1 MKKREKEI
9 DQDKIVMKQKKGT
22 WKRFIKL
29 FPKCRLP
36 WIWMIIYIVLDLG
49 VVNIGLS
56 ETEYTAELFAGNT
69 SPAFLAKLIGIIV
82 LNLFSTNFV
91 IFTRQIVSARTDRNM
106 RNALLGKVM
115 RLPMSYF
122 KNENPREAIYRI
134 VANSTVISNSVLF
147 VIFPLVTAAYTS
159 VSVFQ
164 RVFKHDWR
172 LSIILIAF
180 IPVQML
186 VAFIFGRINF
196 SLSDREAS
204 INANLMQKLAELITN
219 IPLAKAFAKENKE
232 TESGEEITKRL
243 YKISIKSSW
252 ISQFQDLSQTFIDLI
267 QSVIMVLVGVALLKG
282 GDITTRNWIAF
293 FMFSSVFSGSI
304 TEFMMYYNN
313 LKTIQGSANRVAEIM
328 NSPEEDFS
336 GDACENLKGSVKL
349 EHVHFG
355 YDEDK
360 PILTDVSC
368 EFKDNSVTALLG
380 VSGCGKTTLVNLLTR
395 LYVPQSGEILV
406 EDKSVHGYALTDY
419 RSQFVMVSQNSMLF
433 SGSIRENVCYG
444 NGEVTE
450 EEFENALKK
459 AGAYDFASQLPDGAD
474 TLLEEYGNNLSGGQ
488 RQRIAVA
495 RALLSNAHYIIL
507 DEPAA
512 SMDAIAAS
520 ELMEILKN
528 ISKDRCMIIIAHT
541 AAVLPLADN
550 VVIIENGVVSAQGE
564 TAEVLKTND
573 FLREFA
579 GKKVAE

>member
-1 MKKREKEI
+1 MKKREKET
-9 DQDKIVMKQKKGT
+9 DQDKIVMKHKKGM
-22 WKRFIKL
+22 WKRFIML

-49 VVNIGLS
+49 VINIGLS

-82 LNLFSTNFV
+82 LNLISTNLVVFA
-91 IFTRQIVSARTDRNM
+91 RQILSAKTDRNM

-122 KNENPREAIYRI
+122 KDENPREAIYRI
-134 VANSTVISNSVLF
+134 VKNSTVISSSILF
-147 VIFPLVTAAYTS
+147 VIFPLITAAYTS
-159 VSVFQ
+159 VAVFQ
-164 RVFKHDWR
+164 KVFKHDWR

-180 IPVQML
+180 IPIQIL

-196 SLSDREAS
+196 SLSDREAA
-204 INANLMQKLAELITN
+204 INASLMQKLAELITN

-252 ISQFQDLSQTFIDLI
+252 ISQFQDLSETFIDLI
-267 QSVIMVLVGVALLKG
+267 QSVVMVLVGVALLKG
-282 GDITTRNWIAF
+282 GDITSRNWIAF

-304 TEFMMYYNN
+304 TEFMMYYSN
-313 LKTIQGSANRVAEIM
+313 LKVIQGSANRVAEIM

-336 GDACENLKGSVKL
+336 GEACEELKGSVKL
-349 EHVHFG
+349 EHVCFG
-355 YDEDK
+355 YDEEK
-360 PILTDVSC
+360 PVLTDVNC

-444 NGEVTE
+444 NGEVTDEAFE
-450 EEFENALKK
+450 EALKK
-459 AGAYDFASQLPDGAD
+459 AGAYDFVSQLPDGAE
-474 TLLEEYGNNLSGGQ
+474 TRLEEYGNNLSGGQ

-520 ELMEILKN
+520 ELMAILKN

-550 VVIIENGVVSAQGE
+550 VVIIENGTVSAQGE
-564 TAEVLKTND
+564 TAEVLKTNG